1 MLKSSLQTWVW
12 SGINKNSSENFNPT
26 RITNIIALLCI
37 SVSGLHVPI
46 VLYFVSQTGY
56 QELLLIIISA
66 SLLTLVPILNRLK
79 AYLIS
84 KLFLVSVFATY
95 ILISCLIRQENLN
108 IQYFFLLAVVICP
121 FIFKETESGL
131 MFFIT
136 LSYFILFV
144 SFEIW
149 FYYSSVNTLSFHQ
162 QIVKISCSISFAL
175 SCLVCSYHIRR
186 NINRN
191 WQKLSFERE
200 RSERLLLN
208 ILPANIAQR
217 LKTSSNLIADYFEQV
232 SILFADIQDFTPLCK
247 SLSPQ
252 QLVSLLNEVF
262 CTFDSITQ
270 KYGLEKIKTSG
281 DGYMVAGG
289 LPIISSSHAIN
300 CCHCALDMQDA
311 FKDICKK
318 HHLHTGLRIG
328 IACGEVIAGII
339 GKSKFSYDLWGEA
352 VNLASRM
359 ESHGLSNKI
368 QVTESIYEITKNG
381 FQFDKRGS
389 IKAKGL
395 GWINTYWLVSRK
407 INLETYVLTKE
418 H

>member
-1 MLKSSLQTWVW
+1 MLKSALQSWVW
-12 SGINKNSSENFNPT
+12 SGINKASSENVNPT

-37 SVSGLHVPI
+37 SVSSLHLPI

-79 AYLIS
+79 AYLMS
-84 KLFLVSVFATY
+84 KLFLVIVFATY

-121 FIFKETESGL
+121 FLFNEAESGL
-131 MFFIT
+131 MFLIT
-136 LSYFILFV
+136 LSYFLLFV

-149 FYYSSVNTLSFHQ
+149 FFYSSVNTLSFHQ

-175 SCLVCSYHIRR
+175 SCLLCSYHIRR

-191 WQKLSFERE
+191 LQKLSSERE
-200 RSERLLLN
+200 RSEQLLLN
-208 ILPANIAQR
+208 ILPANIVQR
-217 LKTSSNLIADYFEQV
+217 LKTSPNLIADYYEQV
-232 SILFADIQDFTPLCK
+232 SILFADIQNFTPLSK
-247 SLSPQ
+247 NLSPQ
-252 QLVSLLNEVF
+252 QLVNLLNEVF
-262 CTFDSITQ
+262 CAFDHITQ

-289 LPIISSSHAIN
+289 VPIISSSHAIE
-300 CCHCALDMQDA
+300 CCYCALDMQNA
-311 FKDICKK
+311 FKSICKK
-318 HHLHTGLRIG
+318 HHLHNVLRIG
-328 IACGEVIAGII
+328 IGCGEVIAGII

-359 ESHGLSNKI
+359 ESHGLGNKI
-368 QVTESIYEITKNG
+368 QVTESTYEISKDC
-381 FQFDKRGS
+381 FQFDKRGL
-389 IKAKGL
+389 IEVKGL

-407 INLETYVLTKE
+407 HNLETHVLTR
-418 H
+418 

>member
-1 MLKSSLQTWVW
+1 MLKSALQSWVW
-12 SGINKNSSENFNPT
+12 SGINKASSENVNPT

-37 SVSGLHVPI
+37 SVSSLHLPI

-79 AYLIS
+79 AYLMS
-84 KLFLVSVFATY
+84 KLFLVIVFATY

-121 FIFKETESGL
+121 FLFKEAESGL
-131 MFFIT
+131 MFLIT
-136 LSYFILFV
+136 LSYFLLFV

-149 FYYSSVNTLSFHQ
+149 FFYSSVNTLSFHQ

-175 SCLVCSYHIRR
+175 SCLLCSYHIRR

-191 WQKLSFERE
+191 LQKLSSERE
-200 RSERLLLN
+200 RSEQLLLN
-208 ILPANIAQR
+208 ILPANIVQR
-217 LKTSSNLIADYFEQV
+217 LKTSPNLIADYYEQV
-232 SILFADIQDFTPLCK
+232 SILFADIQNFTPLCK
-247 SLSPQ
+247 NLSPQ
-252 QLVSLLNEVF
+252 QLVNLLNEVF
-262 CTFDSITQ
+262 CAFDHITH

-289 LPIISSSHAIN
+289 VPIISSFHAIK
-300 CCHCALDMQDA
+300 CCHCAIDMQNV
-311 FKDICKK
+311 FKKVCKK
-318 HHLHTGLRIG
+318 HHLHNGLRIG
-328 IACGEVIAGII
+328 IGCGEVIAGII

-368 QVTESIYEITKNG
+368 QVTESIYNITKDW

-389 IKAKGL
+389 IEVKGL

-407 INLETYVLTKE
+407 NNLGTHVLTK
-418 H
+418 

>member
-1 MLKSSLQTWVW
+1 MFKATLQTWVW
-12 SGINKNSSENFNPT
+12 SGIDKASSENINPT
-26 RITNIIALLCI
+26 RITNIIALLCV
-37 SVSGLHVPI
+37 SVSGLHLPI
-46 VLYFVSQTGY
+46 VLYFVPQSGY
-56 QELLLIIISA
+56 QELLLVIISA
-66 SLLTLVPILNRLK
+66 SLLTLVPLINRIK

-84 KLFLVSVFATY
+84 KLFLIIVFATY

-121 FIFKETESGL
+121 FLFNETESGL

-136 LSYFILFV
+136 LSFILLFV

-149 FYYSSVNTLSFHQ
+149 FYFSSVNTLSFHQ

-175 SCLVCSYHIRR
+175 SCLLCSYHIRR

-191 WQKLSFERE
+191 WQKLSLERE

-208 ILPANIAQR
+208 ILPDNIAQR
-217 LKTSSNLIADYFEQV
+217 LKQSSDLIADYFEQV

-247 SLSPQ
+247 SLSPRQ
-252 QLVSLLNEVF
+252 IVSLLNEVF
-262 CTFDSITQ
+262 CAFDNITQ

-289 LPIISSSHAIN
+289 LPIVSSSHAVQ
-300 CCHCALDMQDA
+300 CCLCALDMQDA

-318 HHLHTGLRIG
+318 HNLHTGLRIG
-328 IACGEVIAGII
+328 IGCGEVIAGII

-359 ESHGLSNKI
+359 ESHGLCNKI
-368 QVTESIYEITKNG
+368 QVTESTYNITKNY
-381 FQFDKRGS
+381 FYFDKRGS
-389 IKAKGL
+389 IQAKGL
-395 GWINTYWLVSRK
+395 GWINTYWLVSK
-407 INLETYVLTKE
+407 KNKLGTHVLTK
-418 H
+418 